1 MKTQSSRLIFIQFN
15 IRHYPLKQN
24 SQNSASATKHWFWL
38 IKKIRNKF
46 FQKCKFNCFEHSFT
60 IILFFRHNMYKLS
73 HMYENLI
80 LAADLNH
87 SKPRFKKSEPH
98 DSLTCIKRKSSVVFN
113 LKNYSFQNFY
123 QTFEQPLKHQTN
135 IRVFHTLTIV
145 KYWTSKRNLSFQT
158 SHLIDIDW

>member
-24 SQNSASATKHWFWL
+24 SQNSASATKHWFLL
-38 IKKIRNKF
+38 IKKVRNKF

-87 SKPRFKKSEPH
+87 SNPRFKKSEPH

-113 LKNYSFQNFY
+113 LKNYLFISELLSNVWTTFKTSNKY
-123 QTFEQPLKHQTN
+123 QSLSHTN
-135 IRVFHTLTIV
+135 HRQILNI
-145 KYWTSKRNLSFQT
+145 
-158 SHLIDIDW
+158 